1 MKRAKILVILI
12 VLWLSAAPALAKR
25 RKRTTG
31 APEIESSMPWLATG
45 YAFASLAGI
54 CVVGFK
60 NSKRTHLD

>member
-1 MKRAKILVILI
+1 MKRAKILVIVI
-12 VLWLSAAPALAKR
+12 VVWLLAAPALAGR

-31 APEIESSMPWLATG
+31 APEIESSLSWPAIG
-45 YAFASLAGI
+45 YAFAALAGI